1 MKVRR
6 ASLVQHLQKII
17 CNGQVTEA
25 VFTDGFA
32 TQAFTPD
39 QLLLVLAPSLP
50 KVEPLEDEIG
60 MADLATIIKAFGW
73 TPGEGNETIDVS
85 VRVEDHRLV
94 IDEEQQGAV
103 HRLMTASPKTIG
115 TRIEQSTVD
124 KLLAKEP
131 KATGKGIQLTRA
143 LIEGIRNTY
152 AGIKAAEVELVIG
165 PKGGKVRVGNENGHY
180 SEFESK
186 DLKDKQSYS
195 LLFGEHLV
203 DVLGQITDYGTA
215 SLQLRG
221 PKAFIVIKAGEYRY
235 FLSPRAKSAD
245 EKDAVA
251 EEKPAKGKGGSK
263 AKGKGKGKTAEESGE
278 SVPATAGAEAE

>member
-32 TQAFTPD
+32 THAFTPD
-39 QLLLVLAPSLP
+39 TLLLVLAPSLP
-50 KVEPLEDEIG
+50 GAEPLEDEIG
-60 MADLATIIKAFGW
+60 IADLATIVKSFGW
-73 TPGEGNETIDVS
+73 LEGEGNETIDVHL
-85 VRVEDHRLV
+85 RVENHRLL
-94 IDEEQQGAV
+94 IDEE
-103 HRLMTASPKTIG
+103 HRGSLHIMTASPKTIG

-131 KATGKGIQLTRA
+131 KPTGKGIALTRD
-143 LIEGIRNTY
+143 LINGIKNTY
-152 AGIKAAEVELVIG
+152 AGFKAAELELFVG
-165 PKGGKVRVGNENGHY
+165 PKGGKVRVGNDNGNFA
-180 SEFESK
+180 EFASK
-186 DLKDKQSYS
+186 DLKDKTTYS

-203 DVLGQITDYGTA
+203 DVLSQITDYTHA

-221 PKAFIVIKAGEYRY
+221 PKAFIVVREGEYRY

-251 EEKPAKGKGGSK
+251 EEKPAAKVKGK
-263 AKGKGKGKTAEESGE
+263 KGKTATKTPESAAEEE
-278 SVPATAGAEAE
+278 TTEELAE